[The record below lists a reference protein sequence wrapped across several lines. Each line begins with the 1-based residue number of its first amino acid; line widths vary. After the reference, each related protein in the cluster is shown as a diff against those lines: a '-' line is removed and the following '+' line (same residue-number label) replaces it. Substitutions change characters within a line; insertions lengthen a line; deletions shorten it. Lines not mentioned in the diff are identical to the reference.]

1 MIAIL
6 LATYNS
12 ESYLSEQIDSIMQ
25 QSYNDWTIYFRDDG
39 STDKTIDIIKEYQA
53 NNPNKFFLLED
64 KKGGLKSYG
73 NFVELLKSVDAEYY
87 MFSDHDDVW
96 LPNKIE
102 ISMQR
107 MKEIEKERPNTPV
120 VVHTDMKVV
129 NQDLNVISDSFWD
142 FSRLLPEHSKF
153 WELVCCN
160 SVNGCTMLFNDKA
173 KNTAFGHEPYC
184 LMHDTLVSQSV
195 AAVNGVISAINQ
207 PTVLYRQHFDNVIGA
222 ADAKRSYFVH
232 RMKSG
237 AGALKDNYGVWKRAR
252 HIKDGSFFYFLFV
265 KMKIT
270 ILRFLK
276 I

>member
-12 ESYLSEQIDSIMQ
+12 ERYLSEQIESIMK
-25 QSYNDWTIYFRDDG
+25 QSYQDWTLFFRDDG
-39 STDKTIDIIKEYQA
+39 STDKTIDIIKKYQA
-53 NNPNKFFLLED
+53 NNPDKVKLLVD
-64 KKGGLKSYG
+64 NKGGLKSYG
-73 NFVELLKSVDAEYY
+73 NFVEMLKSVNAEYY
-87 MFSDHDDVW
+87 LFSDHDDVW

-107 MKEIEKERPNTPV
+107 MKEIENGHPNTPV

-129 NQDLNVISDSFWD
+129 DQDLNVISESFWD
-142 FSRLLPEHSKF
+142 FSRFLPERSRF
-153 WELVCCN
+153 WELVSCN
-160 SVNGCTMLFNDKA
+160 CVNGCTMLFNDKA
-173 KNTAFGHEPYC
+173 KATSLGHEPYC

-195 AAVNGVISAINQ
+195 AAAGGVISAIKQ

-232 RMKSG
+232 RMESG
-237 AGALKDNYGVWKRAR
+237 VGAFKDNYEVWKRAR
-252 HIKDGSFFYFLFV
+252 HIKDDSFILFLLV

-276 I
+276 